1 MNTVKR
7 KPTTVKRT
15 KKVASE
21 AKQPRAEVT
30 QCVFAENGLIP
41 VIAQDYESGEV
52 LMLAYMN
59 EEAVTKTFETGYAH
73 YYSRSKGTLS
83 KYGEETGN
91 TQKVVTAF
99 LDADKDTLLLK
110 VVQKGQA
117 NPENNA
123 FSRFE
128 AQMKGTYN
136 QVGGVMLGRLQRII
150 EENKNNP
157 EEDSYTSFLLARGV
171 DKIAKKVGEEAV
183 ELVIAAKNDV
193 KAEIVDEASDFLYHM
208 MVLLAARG
216 VKLSEVGAEL
226 CKRNR

>member
-7 KPTTVKRT
+7 KTPTKAKKTDET
-15 KKVASE
+15 KLKKANE
-21 AKQPRAEVT
+21 E
-30 QCVFAENGLIP
+30 QCVFKENGLIP

-59 EEAVTKTFETGYAH
+59 AEAVTKTFETGYAH
-73 YYSRSKGTLS
+73 YYSRSRKELF
-83 KYGEETGN
+83 KFGEIDGN

-99 LDADKDTLLLK
+99 LDSDKDALLLK
-110 VVQKGQA
+110 VAQKGYA
-117 NPENNA
+117 NPEKSE

-150 EENKNNP
+150 EQNKNNP
-157 EEDSYTSFLLARGV
+157 EEDSYTSFLLTRGV

-183 ELVIAAKNDV
+183 ELVIAAKNDS
-193 KAEIVDEASDFLYHM
+193 KADIVDEASDFLYHM
-208 MVLLAARG
+208 MVLLASRG
-216 VKLSEVGAEL
+216 VKLSEVCAEL